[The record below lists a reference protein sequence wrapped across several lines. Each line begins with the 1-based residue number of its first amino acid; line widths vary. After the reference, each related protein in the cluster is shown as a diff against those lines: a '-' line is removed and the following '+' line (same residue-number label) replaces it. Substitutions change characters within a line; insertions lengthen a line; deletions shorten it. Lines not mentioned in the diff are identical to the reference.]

1 MNLLQ
6 ESTVYLLRSV
16 ACVFICRNAGAH
28 ILLLSDYMLIAKL
41 ASVVETVRYGRYN
54 IDMQIT
60 NLLCEQGQ
68 PMLHHCHGKRLHVA
82 Q

>member
-1 MNLLQ
+1 
-6 ESTVYLLRSV
+6 
-16 ACVFICRNAGAH
+16 
-28 ILLLSDYMLIAKL
+28 MLIAEL
-41 ASVVETVRYGRYN
+41 DYVVETVRYALYS

-60 NLLCEQGQ
+60 NLLGEQGQ